1 MGECVNGLGGS
12 GHTLALP
19 SAKSIMLPNEEFA
32 LGCRAWY
39 EEQGLIVDKTN
50 GQFAHC
56 PQPERYGDKGYYLLW
71 GHHQHQGLL
80 QSKDVGERCFF
91 PADAKKWLSECEYWP
106 DNYFD
111 LWDIYEK
118 YSSELSRKNAEK
130 LHSEKNENGKSIH
143 AVKTGTTSFCNKT
156 GIHDPLYRN
165 SAEYKIINTLAG
177 EKGGQEGAR
186 RRSGIHDPNYRSSG
200 TYLEMRSE
208 VGKKMAERRVGMFD
222 PEFKQKLSQKLSK
235 PVTFHYPDGQTV
247 TFPSRME
254 AIRQTKISSS
264 TLVRVLLSGK
274 VIQSGRFK
282 GVRVTEANG

>member
-1 MGECVNGLGGS
+1 MTVN
-12 GHTLALP
+12 
-19 SAKSIMLPNEEFA
+19 E
-32 LGCRAWY
+32 
-39 EEQGLIVDKTN
+39 TN

-56 PQPERYGDKGYYLLW
+56 PQPERYGETGYYLLW

-80 QSKDVGERCFF
+80 QSKDVGECCFF
-91 PADAKKWLSECEYWP
+91 TPDARKWLSECGYWP
-106 DNYFD
+106 DNYLD

-130 LHSEKNENGKSIH
+130 THLEKDENGRSVQ
-143 AVKTGTTSFCNKT
+143 AVKAGTASFCKKA

-177 EKGGQEGAR
+177 EKGGQEGVR
-186 RRSGIHDPNYRSSG
+186 RGLGIHDPNYRSSE

-235 PVTFHYPDGQTV
+235 PVAFRYPDGQIV
-247 TFPSRME
+247 TFSSRME